1 LRCVGYCGGRETVH
15 QKSAKRCSENDIA
28 QRSRR
33 AGTAPIKRP
42 AEPAG
47 VVFENTQ
54 DKRRLRRPLHPL
66 VL

>member
-1 LRCVGYCGGRETVH
+1 LRCVDYCGGRETVH

-33 AGTAPIKRP
+33 AGTGPIIRH

-47 VVFENTQ
+47 IAFWNMEH
-54 DKRRLRRPLHPL
+54 DCGR
-66 VL
+66 